1 MGPWSRPLF
10 RAWVRLGGLLG
21 ITRGGG
27 ETRLFFMKWIFA
39 LLFLFPLYA
48 SAVESTLADATPVET
63 GQCQKL
69 NNGST
74 VATLN
79 NVSIEQCLAQGKIW
93 DSSASQY
100 PTRWNKVGV
109 SPNHYYDLQVTVGGS
124 WYATNTRYAVT
135 SITNTYTCPPLGKP
149 TFTFGP
155 VELNGIQ
162 VCQVAPKVCM
172 MGAVVRIASDGKETC
187 VANCTSAAG
196 MAYQSQYFYQAGP
209 TAGST
214 SGEIKCYG
222 QCAIE
227 TVGGGGIQL
236 SNGAWT
242 GNFTFTGANCPV
254 IRPEPTIDSETNT
267 GGNGD
272 SPLVD
277 ESTTS
282 QATDDALSDLSGA
295 ASSATGTQVQPSVT
309 GPDGTSTLN
318 DVAQTVADAANAQI
332 QATSSQNVA
341 TGNLIANTTKDLQNT
356 IIRTGSVGASSVL
369 QAQGNSKLDG
379 IGSAIGEGNGKL
391 DGIKSTLDEISDKLD
406 EPGEETPFVP
416 GAGSGAFWETILP
429 ESSFTEIKDKQ
440 AQSIQDM
447 KDLSTEFQDY
457 FSFTDLSASGAP
469 DEWSLNVHGTALP
482 FGLGAFQML
491 IDMGIASIVLF
502 LCALYTIYIITLR
515 K

>member
-1 MGPWSRPLF
+1 MGDGGGNKSNYTLQMCDDLMNSTFSFYNVICTQTVAFQPSGGGTFQSVWSCALKHPTTGATAATKIKVFTAPASNIYQCPPNNKPLF
-10 RAWVRLGGLLG
+10 TVG
-21 ITRGGG
+21 
-27 ETRLFFMKWIFA
+27 
-39 LLFLFPLYA
+39 
-48 SAVESTLADATPVET
+48 PVDV
-63 GQCQKL
+63 
-69 NNGST
+69 NGSM
-74 VATLN
+74 
-79 NVSIEQCLAQGKIW
+79 
-93 DSSASQY
+93 
-100 PTRWNKVGV
+100 
-109 SPNHYYDLQVTVGGS
+109 
-124 WYATNTRYAVT
+124 
-135 SITNTYTCPPLGKP
+135 
-149 TFTFGP
+149 
-155 VELNGIQ
+155 
-162 VCQVAPKVCM
+162 VCQTVPKVCL

-209 TAGST
+209 TVGST
-214 SGEIKCYG
+214 AGEIQCYG
-222 QCAIE
+222 QCAIQ

-272 SPLVD
+272 APAVD

-282 QATDDALSDLSGA
+282 EGTDNALGELSGA
-295 ASSATGTQVQPSVT
+295 ASSATGSQVQPSAT

-416 GAGSGAFWETILP
+416 GAGSGAFWESILP

-440 AQSIQDM
+440 AQSIQGM
-447 KDLSTEFQDY
+447 KDLIAEFQT
-457 FSFTDLSASGAP
+457 SIQTSDLSASGNP
-469 DEWSLNVHGTALP
+469 DEWVLNMHGTAMP
-482 FGLGAFQML
+482 FGMGAFQMIL
-491 IDMGIASIVLF
+491 DMGLAAVVLL
-502 LCALYTIYIITLR
+502 LCALYAVYIIANR